1 MHILKIRNCLLRKTY
16 RHIIPTVLFAAML
29 TTGCSSIDCNI
40 NGRVMCHYALQDGDG
55 NSVQL
60 QYPLSVTFHREYA
73 DSDTIYINQQSNVA
87 SLDLPMSYNADT
99 DEIALTLTIDQDTE
113 ITDVV
118 RIKKT
123 NIPQFES
130 VDCAPRYHHEIEA
143 ISSTHNFIDT
153 VIVNNPKVSNNASV
167 TNIYL
172 RLRGSSN

>member
-1 MHILKIRNCLLRKTY
+1 MQILKIRNRLNLKAWRNVVPA
-16 RHIIPTVLFAAML
+16 ILFGTML

-55 NSVQL
+55 NNVQL
-60 QYPLSVTFHREYA
+60 QYPLSVTFHREHA
-73 DSDTIYINQQSNVA
+73 DSDTVYINQQSNVA
-87 SLDLPMSYNADT
+87 SLDIPMSYNADT

-118 RIKKT
+118 RITKT

-143 ISSTHNFIDT
+143 VSSTHNFIDT